1 MPTQT
6 EAGKAF
12 EYAVLFEA
20 FNYLAA
26 DCKVTICEDSSY
38 RIARKCY
45 ELFDKPDQLAYSK
58 AAHAAIAHLVE
69 LEARLQRAIDEND
82 ILELQIVPDKV
93 GLRGDVRDVLFIRV
107 KQDWE
112 IGISAKNNHKA
123 VKHSR
128 LSKHIDF
135 GKEWL
140 ELNCS
145 QVYFAEISS
154 VFEELEHLRSKA
166 ALWKN
171 VSQKHSRYYL
181 PILRAFKKELLRLEK
196 EHGEI
201 VPRNLLTYLIG
212 KRDFYKVI
220 KGKKRVEIQ
229 AFNFHGSLNRAF
241 GRAVASRKIQRLRF
255 PSRIIE
261 ITFKPNSVGTLFL
274 VLDEGWQIS
283 FRIHSASSKVE
294 PSLKFDVNLVGHPE
308 SVYSHHVYWS

>member
-20 FNYLAA
+20 FNYLDAT
-26 DCKVTICEDSSY
+26 CKVSIRQDSSY
-38 RIARKCY
+38 KIAQTCY
-45 ELFDKPDQLAYSK
+45 RLFGEREQLAYSK
-58 AAHAAIAHLVE
+58 AAHAAITHLVE
-69 LEARLQRAIDEND
+69 LEQRLQRAMNERD

-93 GLRGDVRDVLFIRV
+93 GATGDVRDVLFIRV
-107 KQDWE
+107 SQDWE

-128 LSKHIDF
+128 LSEHIDF

-140 ELNCS
+140 GLNCS
-145 QVYFAEISS
+145 DVYFAEISA
-154 VFEELEHLRSKA
+154 VFEELENLRSKA

-171 VSQKHSRYYL
+171 VSQKHSRYYV
-181 PILRAFKKELLRLEK
+181 PVLRAFRKELMRLEK

-201 VPRNLLTYLIG
+201 VPRNLLHYLIG
-212 KRDFYKVI
+212 NRDFYKVI
-220 KGKKRVEIQ
+220 KGRKHVEIQ
-229 AFNFHGSLNRAF
+229 AFNFHGSLNRPF
-241 GRAVASRKIQRLRF
+241 GKSADSRRIPRLKF

-261 ITFKPNSVGTLFL
+261 ITFKPSSVGTLLL
-274 VLDEGWQIS
+274 VLDQGWQIS
-283 FRIHSASSKVE
+283 FRIHSASSRVE

-308 SVYSHHVYWS
+308 SVYAHHVYWS